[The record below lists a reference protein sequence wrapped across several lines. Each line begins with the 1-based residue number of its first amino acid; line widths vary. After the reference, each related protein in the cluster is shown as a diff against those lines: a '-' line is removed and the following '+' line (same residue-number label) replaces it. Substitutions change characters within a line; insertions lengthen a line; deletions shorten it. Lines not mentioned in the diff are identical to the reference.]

1 MLGRR
6 SAWFFAFRYLV
17 LLLFTIIA
25 AFPILWLFLTSIK
38 SDRDLFSLP
47 PPLLFRP
54 TWEGYRRV
62 FDVGFFRYN
71 LANSCIAAV
80 GTVAVTLI
88 LGVPAAYTLARGKS
102 IFTSIQ
108 GILILTAR
116 MLPSI
121 VLVIPLYLLAQR
133 FGLSNTHLALIIAY
147 TALNLPFAIWAIRGF
162 VLTIPIELEQA
173 ALVDGCSFMQILR
186 YIVLPL
192 ALPGIAASAAFI
204 FLTCWNEFILALS
217 LTYSQQAQTMPV
229 AVTSFISARGIA
241 WRELAAAACVM
252 LLPGL
257 LFGIFA
263 RRFLVAGLTHGAV
276 K

>member
-6 SAWFFAFRYLV
+6 SALFLGFRYLV
-17 LLLFTIIA
+17 LLLFTMIA

-47 PPLLFRP
+47 PPLLFQP

-71 LANSCIAAV
+71 LVNSFIAAV

-102 IFTSIQ
+102 VFMRIQ

-147 TALNLPFAIWAIRGF
+147 TALNLPFAIWMIRGF

-173 ALVDGCSFMQILR
+173 ALVDGCSLIQILR

-192 ALPGIAASAAFI
+192 ALPGIASSAVFI

-263 RRFLVAGLTHGAV
+263 RRFLVAGLTHGTV

>member
-1 MLGRR
+1 MTGRR
-6 SAWFFAFRYLV
+6 SALLLAIRYLV
-17 LLLFTIIA
+17 LTFLTIIA

-47 PPLLFRP
+47 PPVLFQP
-54 TWEGYRRV
+54 TWDGYQRV

-71 LANSCIAAV
+71 LVNSCIAAV
-80 GTVAVTLI
+80 GTVVVTLI
-88 LGVPAAYTLARGKS
+88 FGVPAAYALARGKS
-102 IFTSIQ
+102 LFTRTQ

-147 TALNLPFAIWAIRGF
+147 TALNLPFAIWMIRGF
-162 VLTIPIELEQA
+162 ILTIPIELEQA
-173 ALVDGCSFMQILR
+173 ALVDGCSLLQILR
-186 YIVLPL
+186 YIILPL
-192 ALPGIAASAAFI
+192 ALPGIASSAVFV

-229 AVTSFISARGIA
+229 AVTGFISARGIA

-263 RRFLVAGLTHGAV
+263 RRFLVSGLTHGAI